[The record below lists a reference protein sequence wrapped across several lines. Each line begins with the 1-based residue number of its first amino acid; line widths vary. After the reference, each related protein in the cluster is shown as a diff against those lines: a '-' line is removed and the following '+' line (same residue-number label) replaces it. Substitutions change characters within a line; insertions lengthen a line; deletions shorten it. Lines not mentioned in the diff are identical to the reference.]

1 MRHKLAAANYK
12 TSMQSDSIGS
22 REKRLERLVYL
33 LAFLVFL
40 LAGMLYIEKY
50 QPDFWKLGQSQE
62 TFVENAKERLDSISK
77 QLQVR
82 MIQIK
87 RLGGRVNELEKA
99 RLQILG
105 DQKELAE
112 HPEMGPEE
120 FQKKLAYYLRLL
132 GLKDQE
138 IKKLRRENVF
148 LLARNDSLSREA
160 KLLQDGLSNVQK
172 ALRDSSATFGIEK
185 RELNER
191 SRVLEVR
198 NQELAEKVS
207 VAAALRAEGVN
218 VYAISSRGKES
229 GMQGQKAKRI
239 DKIRVIF
246 HLQNNSL
253 ATREIKTI
261 YLRIIEPTGNT
272 LSDYALGSGTVLF
285 KGKEL
290 VYTAKQRI
298 FYENNHQSVEF
309 IYPRSTP
316 YREGKHEIELYAEG
330 FLIGLGT
337 FEVR

>member
-1 MRHKLAAANYK
+1 
-12 TSMQSDSIGS
+12 MQSDSMSS

-33 LAFLVFL
+33 LTVLVFL
-40 LAGMLYIEKY
+40 LAGVLYIEKY
-50 QPDFWKLGQSQE
+50 QPNFWALEQGQE
-62 TFVENAKERLDSISK
+62 DFVEDAQARLDSVSQ

-82 MIQIK
+82 MVQIK

-99 RLQILG
+99 RLQIEG

-112 HPEMGPEE
+112 HPEMGQAA

-138 IKKLRRENVF
+138 IKKLRRENVV
-148 LLARNDSLSREA
+148 LIARNDSLSREA
-160 KLLQDGLSNVQK
+160 KLLQDGLTNVQK

-185 RELNER
+185 KELSER

-198 NQELAEKVS
+198 NQELTEKVT

-218 VYAISSRGKES
+218 VYAISTRGKET
-229 GMQGQKAKRI
+229 GVQKAKRI

-246 HLQNNSL
+246 HLQNNPL

-272 LSDYALGSGTVLF
+272 LSDYALGSGTVMF

-309 IYPRSTP
+309 IYARSTA
-316 YREGKHEIELYAEG
+316 YREGKHEIELYSEG

>member
-1 MRHKLAAANYK
+1 M
-12 TSMQSDSIGS
+12 SS

-33 LAFLVFL
+33 LTVLVFL
-40 LAGMLYIEKY
+40 LAGVLYIEKF
-50 QPDFWKLGQSQE
+50 QPSFWALDQGQE
-62 TFVENAKERLDSISK
+62 DFVEDAQARLDSISQ

-82 MIQIK
+82 MVQIK

-99 RLQILG
+99 RLQIEG

-112 HPEMGPEE
+112 HPEMGQAA

-138 IKKLRRENVF
+138 IKKLRRENVV
-148 LLARNDSLSREA
+148 LIARNDSLSREA
-160 KLLQDGLSNVQK
+160 KLLQDGLTNVQK

-185 RELNER
+185 KELSER

-198 NQELAEKVS
+198 NQELTEKVT

-218 VYAISSRGKES
+218 VYAISTRGKET
-229 GMQGQKAKRI
+229 GVQKAKRI

-246 HLQNNSL
+246 HLQNNPL

-272 LSDYALGSGTVLF
+272 LSDYALGSGTVMF

-309 IYPRSTP
+309 IYARSTA
-316 YREGKHEIELYAEG
+316 YREGKHEIELYSEG

>member
-1 MRHKLAAANYK
+1 
-12 TSMQSDSIGS
+12 MQSDSMNS

-33 LAFLVFL
+33 LTFLVIL
-40 LAGMLYIEKY
+40 LGGLLYVEKY
-50 QPDFWKLGQSQE
+50 QPGFWNLGSEQQ
-62 TFVENAKERLDSISK
+62 TFVEDAKQRLDSISK

-99 RLQILG
+99 RQQIAG

-112 HPEMGPEE
+112 HPEIGQAEL
-120 FQKKLAYYLRLL
+120 QKKLAYYLRLL
-132 GLKDQE
+132 GIKDQE
-138 IKKLRRENVF
+138 IRKLRRENVD
-148 LLARNDSLSREA
+148 LIARNDSLSREA
-160 KLLQDGLSNVQK
+160 KLLQDGLTNVQK
-172 ALRDSSATFGIEK
+172 ALRDSSTTFGLEK
-185 RELNER
+185 KEMNER
-191 SRVLEVR
+191 SRILEVR

-218 VYAISSRGKES
+218 VYAISARGKES

-246 HLQNNSL
+246 HLQNNPL

-298 FYENNHQSVEF
+298 FFENNHQTVEF
-309 IYPRSTP
+309 IYARPNP
-316 YREGKHEIELYAEG
+316 YREGKHEIELYSEG
-330 FLIGLGT
+330 FLIGLGM

>member
-1 MRHKLAAANYK
+1 M
-12 TSMQSDSIGS
+12 SS

-33 LAFLVFL
+33 LTVLVFL
-40 LAGMLYIEKY
+40 LAGVLYIEKY
-50 QPDFWKLGQSQE
+50 QPNFWASEQGQE
-62 TFVENAKERLDSISK
+62 DFVEDAQARLDSISQ

-82 MIQIK
+82 MVQIK

-99 RLQILG
+99 RLQIEG

-112 HPEMGPEE
+112 HPEMGQAA

-138 IKKLRRENVF
+138 IKKLRRENVV
-148 LLARNDSLSREA
+148 LIARNDSLSREA
-160 KLLQDGLSNVQK
+160 KLLQDGLTNVQK

-185 RELNER
+185 KELSER

-198 NQELAEKVS
+198 NQELTEKVT

-218 VYAISSRGKES
+218 VYAISTRGKET
-229 GMQGQKAKRI
+229 GVQKAKRI

-246 HLQNNSL
+246 HLQNNPL

-272 LSDYALGSGTVLF
+272 LSDYALGSGTVMF

-309 IYPRSTP
+309 IYARSTA
-316 YREGKHEIELYAEG
+316 YREGKHEIELYSEG

>member
-1 MRHKLAAANYK
+1 
-12 TSMQSDSIGS
+12 MQSDSIGS

-33 LAFLVFL
+33 LAFLVIL

-50 QPDFWKLGQSQE
+50 QPSFWKLGKSQE
-62 TFVENAKERLDSISK
+62 AFVENAKERLDSISK

-138 IKKLRRENVF
+138 IKKLRRENVV
-148 LLARNDSLSREA
+148 LIARNDSLSREA

-185 RELNER
+185 KQLNER

-218 VYAISSRGKES
+218 VYAISARGKES
-229 GMQGQKAKRI
+229 GMLGQKAKRI

-246 HLQNNSL
+246 HLQNNAL
-253 ATREIKTI
+253 ATREIKTV

-285 KGKEL
+285 KGREL

>member
-1 MRHKLAAANYK
+1 
-12 TSMQSDSIGS
+12 MQSDSISS

-33 LAFLVFL
+33 LTVLVFL
-40 LAGMLYIEKY
+40 LAGVLYIEKY
-50 QPDFWKLGQSQE
+50 QPNFWASEQGQE
-62 TFVENAKERLDSISK
+62 DFVEDAQARLDSISQ

-82 MIQIK
+82 MVQIK

-99 RLQILG
+99 RLQIEG

-112 HPEMGPEE
+112 HPEMGQAA

-138 IKKLRRENVF
+138 IKKLRRENVV
-148 LLARNDSLSREA
+148 LIARNDSLSREA
-160 KLLQDGLSNVQK
+160 KLLQDGLTNVQK

-185 RELNER
+185 KELSER

-198 NQELAEKVS
+198 NQELTEKVT

-218 VYAISSRGKES
+218 VYAISTRGKET
-229 GMQGQKAKRI
+229 GVQKAKRI

-246 HLQNNSL
+246 HLQNNPL

-272 LSDYALGSGTVLF
+272 LSDYALGSGTVMF

-309 IYPRSTP
+309 IYARSTA
-316 YREGKHEIELYAEG
+316 YREGKHEIELYSEG

>member
-1 MRHKLAAANYK
+1 M
-12 TSMQSDSIGS
+12 SS

-33 LAFLVFL
+33 LTVLVFL
-40 LAGMLYIEKY
+40 LAGVLYIEKY
-50 QPDFWKLGQSQE
+50 QPNFWALEQGQE
-62 TFVENAKERLDSISK
+62 DFVEDAQARLDSVSQ

-82 MIQIK
+82 MVQIK

-99 RLQILG
+99 RLQIEG

-112 HPEMGPEE
+112 HPEMGQAA

-138 IKKLRRENVF
+138 IKKLRRENVV
-148 LLARNDSLSREA
+148 LIARNDSLSREA
-160 KLLQDGLSNVQK
+160 KLLQDGLTNVQK

-185 RELNER
+185 KELSER

-198 NQELAEKVS
+198 NQELTEKVT

-218 VYAISSRGKES
+218 VYAISTRGKET
-229 GMQGQKAKRI
+229 GVQKAKRI

-246 HLQNNSL
+246 HLQNNPL

-272 LSDYALGSGTVLF
+272 LSDYALGSGTVMF

-309 IYPRSTP
+309 IYARSTA
-316 YREGKHEIELYAEG
+316 YREGKHEIELYSEG

>member
-1 MRHKLAAANYK
+1 MH
-12 TSMQSDSIGS
+12 SDSISS
-22 REKRLERLVYL
+22 REKRLVRLVYL
-33 LAFLVFL
+33 LASLVL
-40 LAGMLYIEKY
+40 LLTGMLYIEKY
-50 QPDFWKLGQSQE
+50 QPNFWALEEQQE
-62 TFVENAKERLDSISK
+62 NFVEDAQARLDSISK

-82 MIQIK
+82 MVQIK

-99 RLQILG
+99 RLQIAG

-112 HPEMGPEE
+112 HPEMEQAA

-138 IKKLRRENVF
+138 IKKLRRENVV
-148 LLARNDSLSREA
+148 LIARNDSLSREA

-185 RELNER
+185 RELSER

-198 NQELAEKVS
+198 NQELTEKVS

-218 VYAISSRGKES
+218 VYAISSRGKET
-229 GMQGQKAKRI
+229 GIRGQKAKRI

-246 HLQNNSL
+246 HLQNNPL
-253 ATREIKTI
+253 ATREIKSI

-285 KGKEL
+285 NGKEL
-290 VYTAKQRI
+290 VYSAKQRI

-309 IYPRSTP
+309 IYARSTP
-316 YREGKHEIELYAEG
+316 YREGKHEIELYSEG

>member
-1 MRHKLAAANYK
+1 
-12 TSMQSDSIGS
+12 MQSDSISS

-33 LAFLVFL
+33 LTVLVFL
-40 LAGMLYIEKY
+40 LAGVLYIEKY
-50 QPDFWKLGQSQE
+50 QPGFWALEQGQE
-62 TFVENAKERLDSISK
+62 DFVEDAQARLDSISQ

-82 MIQIK
+82 MVQIK

-99 RLQILG
+99 RLQIEG

-112 HPEMGPEE
+112 HPEMGQAA

-138 IKKLRRENVF
+138 IKKLRRENVV
-148 LLARNDSLSREA
+148 LIARNDSLSREA
-160 KLLQDGLSNVQK
+160 KLLQDGLTNVQK

-185 RELNER
+185 KELSER

-198 NQELAEKVS
+198 NQELTEKVT

-218 VYAISSRGKES
+218 VYAISTRGKET
-229 GMQGQKAKRI
+229 GVQKAKRI

-246 HLQNNSL
+246 HLQNNPL

-272 LSDYALGSGTVLF
+272 LSDYALGSGTVMF

-309 IYPRSTP
+309 IYARSTA
-316 YREGKHEIELYAEG
+316 YREGKHEIELYSEG

>member
-1 MRHKLAAANYK
+1 
-12 TSMQSDSIGS
+12 MQSDSMSS

-33 LAFLVFL
+33 LTVLVFL
-40 LAGMLYIEKY
+40 LAGVLYIEKY
-50 QPDFWKLGQSQE
+50 QPNFWALEQGQE
-62 TFVENAKERLDSISK
+62 DFVEDAQARLDSVSQ

-82 MIQIK
+82 MVQIK

-99 RLQILG
+99 RLQIEG

-112 HPEMGPEE
+112 HPEMGQAA

-138 IKKLRRENVF
+138 IKKLRRENVV
-148 LLARNDSLSREA
+148 LIARNDSLSREA
-160 KLLQDGLSNVQK
+160 KLLQDGLTNVQK

-185 RELNER
+185 KELSER

-198 NQELAEKVS
+198 NQELTEKVT

-218 VYAISSRGKES
+218 VYAISTRGKET
-229 GMQGQKAKRI
+229 GVQKAKRI

-246 HLQNNSL
+246 HLQNNPL

-272 LSDYALGSGTVLF
+272 LSDYALGSGTVMF

-298 FYENNHQSVEF
+298 FYENNQQSVEF
-309 IYPRSTP
+309 IYARSTA
-316 YREGKHEIELYAEG
+316 YREGKHEIELYSEG